1 MKLTCAKCFGNK
13 TYRGIGSMIVKCETC
28 QGSGEVEI
36 SIDKKPKE
44 KRNGKEEGSIQ
55 SEDS

>member
-1 MKLTCAKCFGNK
+1 
-13 TYRGIGSMIVKCETC
+13 MIVKCETC